1 VGTLTDT
8 SRFPVTQ
15 DQRNTARARVRFQAT
30 HGLWFAIGGQYG
42 SGLPADTGAD
52 PNFLLAQYGPAILDQ
67 VNLAR
72 GRVKPNH
79 AMDVAAGL
87 EVYRKEQRS
96 ATLQIQAANL
106 TNHVNVINFAS
117 LFSGT
122 AVAPP
127 RSIATRLKLT
137 F

>member
-1 VGTLTDT
+1 M
-8 SRFPVTQ
+8 
-15 DQRNTARARVRFQAT
+15 RFQAT
-30 HGLWFAIGGQYG
+30 PRFWVALGGEYG
-42 SGLPADTGAD
+42 SGLPADTGSAD
-52 PNFLLAQYGPAILDQ
+52 PAFLLAQYGPQILNE

-72 GRVKPNH
+72 GRVKPNF
-79 AMDVAAGL
+79 ALDAGAGF

-96 ATLQIQAANL
+96 AALQIQSANL
-106 TNHVNVINFAS
+106 TDRINVTNFAS

-127 RSIATRLKLT
+127 RSVSGRLKLT

>member
-1 VGTLTDT
+1 
-8 SRFPVTQ
+8 
-15 DQRNTARARVRFQAT
+15 
-30 HGLWFAIGGQYG
+30 
-42 SGLPADTGAD
+42 LPADTGAD

-72 GRVKPNH
+72 GRVKPNY
-79 AMDVAAGL
+79 ALDVAAGL

-96 ATLQIQAANL
+96 ATFQIQAANL

-127 RSIATRLKLT
+127 RSISTRLKLT